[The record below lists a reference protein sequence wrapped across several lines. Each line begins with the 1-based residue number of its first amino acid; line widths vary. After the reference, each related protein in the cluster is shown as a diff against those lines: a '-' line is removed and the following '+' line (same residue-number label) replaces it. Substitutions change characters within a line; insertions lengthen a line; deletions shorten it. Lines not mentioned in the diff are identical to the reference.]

1 MTVKGDDWSNTNLNQ
16 HVYTLQF
23 KPFTGEISS
32 ISYNGTPIE
41 GFAQGTNHYY
51 TVTGEYTKGCL
62 TATPQDEGANV
73 QYDYDAAT
81 RIATISIPESGKDIC
96 YYVKFAE
103 EVNAYSSKLVIGM
116 AGGFLSAPVQE
127 VGITDEKEGTVNLQ
141 LRNFFLEGLGLIG
154 DIFVYDVA
162 ITADGNISKT
172 DNITIFGEMGAEL
185 GFFLWN
191 LPVKSHKATCPH
203 SSTSL
208 GIHFPSPWTYTHSPQ
223 LQST

>member
-1 MTVKGDDWSNTNLNQ
+1 M
-16 HVYTLQF
+16 
-23 KPFTGEISS
+23 
-32 ISYNGTPIE
+32 
-41 GFAQGTNHYY
+41 
-51 TVTGEYTKGCL
+51 
-62 TATPQDEGANV
+62 
-73 QYDYDAAT
+73 
-81 RIATISIPESGKDIC
+81 
-96 YYVKFAE
+96 
-103 EVNAYSSKLVIGM
+103 
-116 AGGFLSAPVQE
+116 SAPVQE

-185 GFFLWN
+185 GVLPLELTGKISQGN
-191 LPVKSHKATCPH
+191 LSD